1 MQSILLKF
9 QRMKKIVI
17 FALTVFTLSGC
28 INYEQKVLIYPD
40 GSGKME
46 IHYWMYVP
54 DSTAAKSILN
64 LGIFI
69 PDSIRNE
76 FSSPFVKINNITT
89 YSDTNDSTIHSIVK
103 IEFSSIDSLNTIK
116 AFAQS
121 EFSLKDGATNQKIF
135 TQFIPPVTTG
145 FGIDGS
151 KFFVKYVYE
160 IRGDIITHN
169 ATSQN
174 RNVLIWHYNLNEIG
188 RGKTI
193 SVTFKPYKLKETP
206 KWIYYLAGLVLLVV
220 IFYLFRK
227 KKD

>member
-1 MQSILLKF
+1 MKNFLSVVVLAFLL
-9 QRMKKIVI
+9 
-17 FALTVFTLSGC
+17 AGC
-28 INYEQKVLIYPD
+28 INYEQRVLIYPD
-40 GSGKME
+40 GSGNME
-46 IHYWMYVP
+46 IHYWMHIP
-54 DSTAAKSILN
+54 DSTVGKSVAN

-76 FSSPFVKINNITT
+76 FSSPFVKILDITS
-89 YSDTNDSTIHSIVK
+89 YSDSTDSTIHSLIK

-121 EFSLKDGATNQKIF
+121 EFSLKDGASNQKIF

-160 IRGDIITHN
+160 IRGYIITHN
-169 ATSQN
+169 AISQN
-174 RNVLIWHYNLNEIG
+174 KNILTWQYNLNEIG

>member
-1 MQSILLKF
+1 
-9 QRMKKIVI
+9 MKKFLSLLVSAII
-17 FALTVFTLSGC
+17 LTGC
-28 INYEQKVLIYPD
+28 LNYEQKVLIYPD
-40 GSGKME
+40 GSGNME
-46 IHYWMYVP
+46 IHYWMQIP
-54 DSTAAKSILN
+54 DSAAAKSVAN

-76 FSSPFVKINNITT
+76 FSSPFVKILEITS
-89 YSDTNDSTIHSIVK
+89 YSDSTDSTIHSVIK

-121 EFSLKDGATNQKIF
+121 EFSLKDGASNQKIF

-151 KFFVKYVYE
+151 RFFVKYVYE

-169 ATSQN
+169 ATAQQKN
-174 RNVLIWHYNLNEIG
+174 ILTWQYNLNEIG

-220 IFYLFRK
+220 TFYLFRK

>member
-1 MQSILLKF
+1 MRIILFRF
-9 QRMKKIVI
+9 QQMKKIFAIAIIAVI
-17 FALTVFTLSGC
+17 LTGC
-28 INYEQKVLIYPD
+28 LNYEQKVLIYPD
-40 GSGKME
+40 GSGNME
-46 IHYWMYVP
+46 IHYWMTVP
-54 DSTAAKSILN
+54 DTIVAKSISN

-76 FSSPFVKINNITT
+76 FSSPFVKILDVTT
-89 YSDTNDSTIHSIVK
+89 YSDTTDSTIHSVIK
-103 IEFSSIDSLNTIK
+103 IEFSSIDSLNTVK

-121 EFSLKDGATNQKIF
+121 EFSLKDGAANQKIF

-145 FGIDGS
+145 FGIDAS
-151 KFFVKYVYE
+151 KFYVKYVYE

-174 RNVLIWHYNLNEIG
+174 KNILFWQYNLNEIG

-220 IFYLFRK
+220 IIYLFRK

>member
-1 MQSILLKF
+1 
-9 QRMKKIVI
+9 MKKLVF
-17 FALTVFTLSGC
+17 FAITVFALSGC

-54 DSTAAKSILN
+54 DSIAANSILN

-76 FSSPFVKINNITT
+76 FSSPFVKIIDITT
-89 YSDTNDSTIHSIVK
+89 FSDTTDSTIHSVVK

-121 EFSLKDGATNQKIF
+121 EFSLKDGASNQKIF

-151 KFFVKYVYE
+151 KFFVKYIYE

-169 ATSQN
+169 ATSQDKN
-174 RNVLIWHYNLNEIG
+174 ILTWQYNLNEIG

-206 KWIYYLAGLVLLVV
+206 VWIYYLAGIVLLVV
-220 IFYLFRK
+220 IFYLFRR

>member
-1 MQSILLKF
+1 MKNFLSVVLLAF
-9 QRMKKIVI
+9 LL
-17 FALTVFTLSGC
+17 AGC
-28 INYEQKVLIYPD
+28 INYEQRVLIYPD
-40 GSGKME
+40 GSGNME
-46 IHYWMYVP
+46 IHYWMHIP
-54 DSTAAKSILN
+54 DSTAAKSVAN

-76 FSSPFVKINNITT
+76 FSSPFVKILDITSH
-89 YSDTNDSTIHSIVK
+89 SDSTDSTIHSMIK

-121 EFSLKDGATNQKIF
+121 EFSLKDGASNQKIF

-169 ATSQN
+169 AISQN
-174 RNVLIWHYNLNEIG
+174 KNILTWQYNLNEIG

>member
-1 MQSILLKF
+1 
-9 QRMKKIVI
+9 MKKIVI
-17 FALTVFTLSGC
+17 FALTVLTLSGC

-54 DSTAAKSILN
+54 DSAAAKSILN

-76 FSSPFVKINNITT
+76 FSSPFVKINDITT
-89 YSDTNDSTIHSIVK
+89 YSDTTDSTIHSVIK

-121 EFSLKDGATNQKIF
+121 EFSLKDGASNQKIF

-169 ATSQN
+169 ATSES
-174 RNVLIWHYNLNEIG
+174 RNVLTWHYNLNEIG

>member
-1 MQSILLKF
+1 
-9 QRMKKIVI
+9 MKKVISVIIVVI
-17 FALTVFTLSGC
+17 TITGC
-28 INYEQKVLIYPD
+28 LNYEQKVLIYPD
-40 GSGKME
+40 GSGNME
-46 IHYWMYVP
+46 IHYWMNVP
-54 DSTAAKSILN
+54 DSNVAKSVTN

-76 FSSPFVKINNITT
+76 FSSPFVKIVEIKA
-89 YSDTNDSTIHSIVK
+89 YSDTTDSTIHSIIN
-103 IEFSSIDSLNTIK
+103 IEFSSIDSLNSIK

-121 EFSLKDGATNQKIF
+121 EFSLKDGASGQKIF
-135 TQFIPPVTTG
+135 SQFIPPVTTG

-151 KFFVKYVYE
+151 KYFVKYVYE

-169 ATSQN
+169 AVSQEKN
-174 RNVLIWHYNLNEIG
+174 ILTWQYNLNEIG

-193 SVTFKPYKLKETP
+193 TVTFKPYKLKETP
-206 KWIYYLAGLVLLVV
+206 NWIYYLAGLVLIVV

>member
-1 MQSILLKF
+1 MKNFLSVVVLAFLL
-9 QRMKKIVI
+9 
-17 FALTVFTLSGC
+17 TGC
-28 INYEQKVLIYPD
+28 INYEQRVLIYPD
-40 GSGKME
+40 GSGNME
-46 IHYWMYVP
+46 IHYWMHIP
-54 DSTAAKSILN
+54 DSTATKSVSN

-76 FSSPFVKINNITT
+76 FSSPFVKILDITSYT
-89 YSDTNDSTIHSIVK
+89 DSTDSTIHSVIK

-121 EFSLKDGATNQKIF
+121 EFSLKDGASNQKIF
-135 TQFIPPVTTG
+135 SQFIPPVSTG

-151 KFFVKYVYE
+151 KFYVKYVYE

-169 ATSQN
+169 ATVQQKN
-174 RNVLIWHYNLNEIG
+174 ILTWQYNLSEIG

-206 KWIYYLAGLVLLVV
+206 KWIYYLAGLVLLIVT
-220 IFYLFRK
+220 FYLFRK

>member
-1 MQSILLKF
+1 
-9 QRMKKIVI
+9 MKKFLSIIVLAFI
-17 FALTVFTLSGC
+17 ISGC
-28 INYEQKVLIYPD
+28 LNYEQKVLIYPD

-46 IHYWMYVP
+46 IHYWMHMP
-54 DSTAAKSILN
+54 DSTMAKSISK

-76 FSSPFVKINNITT
+76 FSSPFVKILDIIS
-89 YSDTNDSTIHSIVK
+89 YSDTTDSTIHSVIK

-121 EFSLKDGATNQKIF
+121 EFSLKDGAANQKIF
-135 TQFIPPVTTG
+135 TQFIPPITTG

-151 KFFVKYVYE
+151 KFYVKYVYE

-169 ATSQN
+169 AISQEK
-174 RNVLIWHYNLNEIG
+174 NVLTWSYNLNEIG

-206 KWIYYLAGLVLLVV
+206 VWIYYLAGIVLLVV
-220 IFYLFRK
+220 IFYLFRR

>member
-1 MQSILLKF
+1 
-9 QRMKKIVI
+9 MKKIVSFI
-17 FALTVFTLSGC
+17 VLVFILTGC
-28 INYEQKVLIYPD
+28 LNYEQKVLIYPD
-40 GSGKME
+40 GSGNME
-46 IHYWMYVP
+46 IHYWMNVP
-54 DSTAAKSILN
+54 DSIAAKSVSN

-69 PDSIRNE
+69 PDSIQNE
-76 FSSPFVKINNITT
+76 FSSPFVKILEIKT
-89 YSDTNDSTIHSIVK
+89 YSDTTDSTIHSVIK

-121 EFSLKDGATNQKIF
+121 EFSLKDGASNQKIF

-151 KFFVKYVYE
+151 KYFVKYVYE

-169 ATSQN
+169 ATIQN
-174 RNVLIWHYNLNEIG
+174 KNVLTWQYNLNEIG

-206 KWIYYLAGLVLLVV
+206 QWIYYLAGLVLIVV

>member
-1 MQSILLKF
+1 
-9 QRMKKIVI
+9 MKKIFAITVI
-17 FALTVFTLSGC
+17 AVILTSCL
-28 INYEQKVLIYPD
+28 NYEQKVLIYPD
-40 GSGKME
+40 GSGNME
-46 IHYWMYVP
+46 IHYWMNVP
-54 DSTAAKSILN
+54 DTIVAKSISN

-76 FSSPFVKINNITT
+76 FSSPFVNILDITT
-89 YSDTNDSTIHSIVK
+89 YSDTTDSTIHSVIK

-121 EFSLKDGATNQKIF
+121 EFSLKDGAANQKIF

-145 FGIDGS
+145 FGIDAS
-151 KFFVKYVYE
+151 KFYVKYIYE

-169 ATSQN
+169 ATSQVK
-174 RNVLIWHYNLNEIG
+174 NVLTWQYNLNEIG

-220 IFYLFRK
+220 IIYLFRK

>member
-1 MQSILLKF
+1 
-9 QRMKKIVI
+9 MKKVISFIISVFIV
-17 FALTVFTLSGC
+17 TGC
-28 INYEQKVLIYPD
+28 LNYEQKVLIYPD
-40 GSGKME
+40 GSGNME
-46 IHYWMYVP
+46 IHYWMNVP
-54 DSTAAKSILN
+54 DSITAKSVSN

-69 PDSIRNE
+69 PDSIQKE
-76 FSSPFVKINNITT
+76 FSSPFVKILEIKT
-89 YSDTNDSTIHSIVK
+89 YSDTTDSTIHSVIK

-121 EFSLKDGATNQKIF
+121 EFSLKDGASNQKIF

-151 KFFVKYVYE
+151 KYFVKYVYE

-169 ATSQN
+169 ATNQN
-174 RNVLIWHYNLNEIG
+174 KNILTWQYNLNEIG

-193 SVTFKPYKLKETP
+193 SVTFKPFKLKETP
-206 KWIYYLAGLVLLVV
+206 KWIYYLAGLVLIVV

-227 KKD
+227 KKDW

>member
-1 MQSILLKF
+1 M
-9 QRMKKIVI
+9 MKNFVI
-17 FALTVFTLSGC
+17 SVLVLFTLNGC
-28 INYEQKVLIYPD
+28 INYEQRVLIYPD
-40 GSGKME
+40 GSGNME
-46 IHYWMYVP
+46 IHYWLQVS
-54 DSTAAKSILN
+54 DSLTMASITK

-76 FSSPFVKINNITT
+76 FSSPFVKILSIDC
-89 YSDTNDSTIHSIVK
+89 YSDTTDSTYHTKIR

-116 AFAQS
+116 AFSQS
-121 EFSLKDGATNQKIF
+121 EFRLVDGAGNQKIF
-135 TQFIPPVTTG
+135 SQFIPPVTTG
-145 FGIDGS
+145 FGVDGS

-169 ATSQN
+169 AISQKKN
-174 RNVLIWHYNLNEIG
+174 ILTWQYNLNEIG

-206 KWIYYLAGLVLLVV
+206 VWIYYLAGLVLLVV

>member
-1 MQSILLKF
+1 MKNFLSVVVLAFLL
-9 QRMKKIVI
+9 
-17 FALTVFTLSGC
+17 AGC
-28 INYEQKVLIYPD
+28 INYEQRVLIYPD
-40 GSGKME
+40 GSGNME
-46 IHYWMYVP
+46 IHYWMHIP
-54 DSTAAKSILN
+54 DSTVGKSVAN

-76 FSSPFVKINNITT
+76 FSSPFVKILDITS
-89 YSDTNDSTIHSIVK
+89 YSDSTDSTIHSLIK

-121 EFSLKDGATNQKIF
+121 EFSLKDGASNQKIF

-169 ATSQN
+169 AISQN
-174 RNVLIWHYNLNEIG
+174 KNILTWQYNLNEIG

>member
-1 MQSILLKF
+1 
-9 QRMKKIVI
+9 MKKILSIVI
-17 FALTVFTLSGC
+17 LLLITQGC
-28 INYEQKVLIYPD
+28 LNYEQKVLIYPD
-40 GSGKME
+40 GSGNME
-46 IHYWMYVP
+46 IHYWMSVP
-54 DSTAAKSILN
+54 DSASARSISN

-76 FSSPFVKINNITT
+76 FNSPFVKILDIAT
-89 YSDTNDSTIHSIVK
+89 YSDTTDSTIHSVIK

-121 EFSLKDGATNQKIF
+121 EFSLKDGASNQKIF

-151 KFFVKYVYE
+151 KFFVKYEYE
-160 IRGDIITHN
+160 IRGDIISHN
-169 ATSQN
+169 AISQKKN
-174 RNVLIWHYNLNEIG
+174 ILTWQYNLNEIG

-206 KWIYYLAGLVLLVV
+206 KWIYYLAGIVLLVV

>member
-1 MQSILLKF
+1 MRKITAFILL
-9 QRMKKIVI
+9 I
-17 FALTVFTLSGC
+17 FAVQGC
-28 INYEQKVLIYPD
+28 LNYEQKVLIYPD
-40 GSGKME
+40 GTGTME
-46 IHYWMYVP
+46 IHYWMQVP

-76 FSSPFVKINNITT
+76 FSSPFVKINDIST
-89 YSDTNDSTIHSIVK
+89 YTDSTDSTIHSIIK

-121 EFSLKDGATNQKIF
+121 EFSLKDGAANQKIF
-135 TQFIPPVTTG
+135 SQFIPPVTTG

-151 KFFVKYVYE
+151 KFFVKYIYE

-169 ATSQN
+169 ATSQEKN
-174 RNVLIWHYNLNEIG
+174 ILTWHYNLNEIG

>member
-1 MQSILLKF
+1 
-9 QRMKKIVI
+9 MKKIFAIAVI
-17 FALTVFTLSGC
+17 AVILTSCL
-28 INYEQKVLIYPD
+28 NYEQKVLIYPD
-40 GSGKME
+40 GSGNME
-46 IHYWMYVP
+46 IHYWMNVP
-54 DSTAAKSILN
+54 DTIVARSISN

-76 FSSPFVKINNITT
+76 FSSPFVKIMDITT
-89 YSDTNDSTIHSIVK
+89 YSDTTDSTIHSVIK

-121 EFSLKDGATNQKIF
+121 EFSLKDGAANQKIF

-145 FGIDGS
+145 FGIDAS
-151 KFFVKYVYE
+151 KFYVKYVYE

-169 ATSQN
+169 ATSQVK
-174 RNVLIWHYNLNEIG
+174 NVLTWQYNLNEIG

-206 KWIYYLAGLVLLVV
+206 KWIYYLAGLVLLIV
-220 IFYLFRK
+220 IIYLFRK

>member
-1 MQSILLKF
+1 MKNFLSVVVLAFLL
-9 QRMKKIVI
+9 
-17 FALTVFTLSGC
+17 AGC
-28 INYEQKVLIYPD
+28 INYEQRVLIYPD
-40 GSGKME
+40 GSGNME
-46 IHYWMYVP
+46 IHYWMHIP
-54 DSTAAKSILN
+54 DSTVGKSVAN

-76 FSSPFVKINNITT
+76 FSSPFVKILDITS
-89 YSDTNDSTIHSIVK
+89 YSDSTDSTIHSVIK

-121 EFSLKDGATNQKIF
+121 EFSLKDGASNQKIF

-169 ATSQN
+169 AISQKKN
-174 RNVLIWHYNLNEIG
+174 ILTWQYNLNEIG

>member
-1 MQSILLKF
+1 
-9 QRMKKIVI
+9 MKNFVI
-17 FALTVFTLSGC
+17 SVLVLFTLNGC
-28 INYEQKVLIYPD
+28 INYEQRVLIYPD
-40 GSGKME
+40 GSGNME
-46 IHYWMYVP
+46 IHYWLQVP
-54 DSTAAKSILN
+54 DSLTMASITK

-76 FSSPFVKINNITT
+76 FSSPFVKIQNIDC
-89 YSDTNDSTIHSIVK
+89 YSDTTDSTYHTKIK

-116 AFAQS
+116 AFSQS
-121 EFSLKDGATNQKIF
+121 EFRLVDGAGNQKIF
-135 TQFIPPVTTG
+135 SQFIPPVTTG
-145 FGIDGS
+145 FGVDGS

-169 ATSQN
+169 AISQKKN
-174 RNVLIWHYNLNEIG
+174 ILTWEYNLNEIG

-206 KWIYYLAGLVLLVV
+206 VWIYYLAGLVLLVV

>member
-1 MQSILLKF
+1 
-9 QRMKKIVI
+9 MKKYFSIAFLVVV
-17 FALTVFTLSGC
+17 LTSCL
-28 INYEQKVLIYPD
+28 NYEQKVLIYPD
-40 GSGKME
+40 GSGNME
-46 IHYWMYVP
+46 IHYWMNVP
-54 DSTAAKSILN
+54 DSIVAKSVSN

-76 FSSPFVKINNITT
+76 FSSPFVKIVDIAT
-89 YSDTNDSTIHSIVK
+89 YSDTTDSTIHSIIK

-121 EFSLKDGATNQKIF
+121 EFSLKDGASNQKIF

-145 FGIDGS
+145 FGIDAS

-169 ATSQN
+169 AIDQKKNTLTWQ
-174 RNVLIWHYNLNEIG
+174 YNLSEIG

-206 KWIYYLAGLVLLVV
+206 QWIYYLASLVLLVV
-220 IFYLFRK
+220 IIYLFRK

>member
-1 MQSILLKF
+1 
-9 QRMKKIVI
+9 MKNFLSVVVI
-17 FALTVFTLSGC
+17 GLFLTGC
-28 INYEQKVLIYPD
+28 LNYEQRVLIYPD
-40 GSGKME
+40 GSGNME
-46 IHYWMYVP
+46 IHYWMHIP
-54 DSTAAKSILN
+54 DSTVAKSVAN

-76 FSSPFVKINNITT
+76 FSSPFVKILDITS
-89 YSDTNDSTIHSIVK
+89 YSDSTDSTIHSVIK

-121 EFSLKDGATNQKIF
+121 EFSLKDGASNQKIF

-169 ATSQN
+169 AISQKKN
-174 RNVLIWHYNLNEIG
+174 ILTWQYNLNEIG